1 MFSGNEDK
9 QFFCY
14 KTIVYDLRAESRYIG
29 ITEKEKKTRSKRFLL
44 IIFNALH
51 H

>member
-29 ITEKEKKTRSKRFLL
+29 ITEKKKRHAPKGFY
-44 IIFNALH
+44 
-51 H
+51 